1 MALSCC
7 NRTFD
12 SAAALTQHTRDAP
25 KHRVDTAPQQTVSK
39 PLPPAKTQSQPI
51 EGAADQRNRRITC
64 SCGKKFKEENALEQ
78 HRLDSPRHG
87 KRIDVQNRTIV
98 LKKDKVQ
105 QPQPTANSSDDSTS
119 RCDRESNELREGGSL
134 RQLRHL
140 PVPFVREGES
150 AEKDTKKKMM
160 KKKKTRS
167 RGSIGNT
174 ASRSYRVWSPNT
186 GDWYSDVGSNH
197 GLCDKDC
204 GWCGHCAD
212 GIL

>member
-25 KHRVDTAPQQTVSK
+25 KHRVDTAPQQTVSR

-64 SCGKKFKEENALEQ
+64 SCGKKFKEENTLEQ

-87 KRIDVQNRTIV
+87 KRIDVQNQTSV

-105 QPQPTANSSDDSTS
+105 QRQSTAKLQVASANSSDDSTS

-134 RQLRHL
+134 RHL

-150 AEKDTKKKMM
+150 AEKGT
-160 KKKKTRS
+160 KKKTRS

-186 GDWYSDVGSNH
+186 GYWYSDVGSNH